1 METVE
6 LFTILALGE
15 DSQHQFKK
23 NINNAESLSAEMVAF
38 SNGKGGQLF
47 IGVEDDGAITG
58 LTAEDVGR
66 LNQLISNAASQNVRP
81 AINPTTQ
88 NIMTEKGLILIVDV
102 PAGINKPYQDNTGVF
117 WVKSGSD
124 KRKATSREEIQR
136 LFQSSGLVHADESP
150 ANGLTI
156 ADIDMEYFRRFFQQ
170 RYSEP
175 LEKQQLPL
183 EQIVHN
189 MNLGTNGVLNLTGA
203 LLFAKAPSIRLPAFI
218 VKAGCFPGI
227 SIAGDTYTDS
237 RDISGKIADVF
248 QQTISFIEA
257 NIHHI
262 QGDQTVNSLGTPE
275 IPRIALEELVANA
288 LVHRDY
294 FISAPIRVFV
304 LDDRVEI
311 ISPGHLP
318 NNLTI
323 ENIKAG
329 NSNAR
334 NPILASFANQILPY
348 RGYGSGIMRA
358 LESYPTID
366 FVDDKEGNLFK
377 VILKRKNERF

>member
-1 METVE
+1 MEIVE
-6 LFTILALGE
+6 LFTILAQGE
-15 DSQHQFKK
+15 DSQNQFKK
-23 NINNAESLSAEMVAF
+23 NINNNESLSSEMVAL
-38 SNGKGGQLF
+38 SNGKGGRIF
-47 IGVEDDGAITG
+47 IGVEDKGVISG
-58 LTAEDVGR
+58 LTAEDIKR
-66 LNQLISNAASQNVRP
+66 LNEMISNVASEHVRP
-81 AINPTTQ
+81 AINPVTQ
-88 NIMTEKGLILIVDV
+88 NMMTENGLVLIVEV
-102 PAGINKPYQDNTGVF
+102 PPGINKPYQDKNGVF

-156 ADIDMEYFRRFFQQ
+156 ADIDMEYFRKFFQQ
-170 RYSEP
+170 RYGEP

-237 RDISGKIADVF
+237 RDIMGRIADVF
-248 QQTISFIEA
+248 QQTISFIEV

-275 IPRIALEELVANA
+275 IPRIALEEIVANA

-348 RGYGSGIMRA
+348 RGYGSGVMRA
-358 LESYPTID
+358 LEAYPTID
-366 FVDDKEGNLFK
+366 FVDDKDGNMFK
-377 VILKRKNERF
+377 AIFRRKTTH